1 MLHPAEYG
9 VPSHP
14 IIPSDVQAFRQT
26 FLGSP
31 CSTDRLAP
39 AVVWERY
46 DQMSGPGHRRDGRAV
61 GGSLAVK
68 SVETL
73 RGDERPRL
81 RLISANLACEP
92 YACPSDEG
100 PRRRHRAVDRQEEVR
115 HCGVPVD
122 AFLSVH
128 YPYDRMS
135 VDPIGGTFM
144 AISENKTE
152 RIEVRTTP
160 NMKALLQRAAASS
173 HKNVT
178 EFLLEAGINAAE
190 DALVDRRIFRL
201 DDRQW
206 QAFQAILNRPVADK
220 PRLTR
225 LLAEKS
231 VLE

>member
-1 MLHPAEYG
+1 
-9 VPSHP
+9 
-14 IIPSDVQAFRQT
+14 
-26 FLGSP
+26 
-31 CSTDRLAP
+31 
-39 AVVWERY
+39 
-46 DQMSGPGHRRDGRAV
+46 MSEPKHRRDGRAV
-61 GGSLAVK
+61 GGGLVVK
-68 SVETL
+68 SGETL
-73 RGDERPRL
+73 RGDEPPRL
-81 RLISANLACEP
+81 RLISGNLAYEP
-92 YACPSDEG
+92 HACLADEG
-100 PRRRHRAVDRQEEVR
+100 PHRRYRAVDRQEGVR
-115 HCGVPVD
+115 HCGVLVD

-144 AISENKTE
+144 AIAENKSE
-152 RIEVRTTP
+152 RIEVRTTA

-206 QAFQAILNRPVADK
+206 QAFQAILDRPVADK